1 LNIPDEPWP
10 DFFLDAMA
18 ARKLSRKTK
27 VRYMQILRSF
37 IKFIGKTPIEAVKA
51 RDVMRYI
58 ARLETGGAAAS
69 TMNQAISAIKFFYAQ
84 VFYLKLKI
92 DFRPKADR
100 KLPQILNAGNAER
113 VINAADDTKHML
125 AIALA
130 YTAGLR
136 VSEIA
141 GLTVSC
147 IDLER
152 RTIAVRSGKGRKD
165 RTTILAS
172 RTMRVLEIY
181 LEEKK
186 PRKWLFPGQGGG
198 HITARA
204 LQAGIARAS
213 EAAGLAGRVNMRTL
227 RHSFATELLEDGAD
241 LLAIRDLLG
250 HESLATTQIYTNV
263 ARERALSVVAPCDRR
278 AGL

>member
-1 LNIPDEPWP
+1 
-10 DFFLDAMA
+10 
-18 ARKLSRKTK
+18 
-27 VRYMQILRSF
+27 MQILKSF
-37 IKFIGKTPIEAVKA
+37 AKAIGSTPIETVSEH
-51 RDVMRYI
+51 DVMRFI

-69 TMNQAISAIKFFYAQ
+69 TLNQAISAIKFFYIH
-84 VFYLKLKI
+84 VFPLDLNI

-100 KLPQILNAGNAER
+100 KLPEILSSTKAER
-113 VINAADDTKHML
+113 VINAANGSMHML

-147 IDLER
+147 IDMER
-152 RTIAVRSGKGRKD
+152 RTILVRSGKGRKD
-165 RTTILAS
+165 RVTILAT
-172 RTMRVLEIY
+172 RTIRVLEVY
-181 LEEKK
+181 LKEKQ

-213 EAAGLAGRVNMRTL
+213 EAAGLPEKANMRTL
-227 RHSFATELLEDGAD
+227 RHSFATELVEDGAD

-250 HESLATTQIYTNV
+250 HASLATTQIYTNV
-263 ARERALSVVAPCDRR
+263 ARERVLSIVSPCDRR
-278 AGL
+278 AGF